1 MIRKI
6 TGFLFGLLFLV
17 GLGILLYPTISDRWN
32 AYRQAQL
39 ISTYEEAV
47 AELPQETH
55 DEIWAAAHKYNAELW
70 SKGNRY
76 EFSDKERA
84 EYEAQLD
91 VAGNGIMGYIE
102 IPSIKCS
109 LPVYHGTEED
119 VLQIA
124 VGHIEGTSLPVG
136 GESTHCAL
144 SGHRGLPSAKLFTN
158 LDQLKEGD
166 TFLLKILGETLTYEV
181 DQILTVLPEE
191 MEALNLEEGEDY
203 CTLVTCTPYG
213 VNSHRR
219 LVRGMRTENA
229 PEEIQEEAEPERPA
243 PAGITAGI
251 PLWMAALVVAAPLF
265 LALMI
270 WLLFRRR
277 NRKK

>member
-17 GLGILLYPTISDRWN
+17 GLGILLYPTVSDKWN

-55 DEIWAAAHKYNAELW
+55 DEIWAAAHKYNEELW
-70 SKGNRY
+70 SMGNRY
-76 EFSDKERA
+76 EFTDEER
-84 EYEAQLD
+84 EYYESQLD

-102 IPSIKCS
+102 IPAINCS
-109 LPVYHGTEED
+109 LPIYHGTEED

-136 GESTHCAL
+136 GDSTHCAL

-166 TFLLKILGETLTYEV
+166 TFLLKILGETLTYEI

-191 MEALNLEEGEDY
+191 MEALNLERGADY

-213 VNSHRR
+213 VNSHRL
-219 LVRGMRTENA
+219 LVRGKRIENA
-229 PEEIQEEAEPERPA
+229 PEEIQEAEEAA
-243 PAGITAGI
+243 PTPVQGITAGI
-251 PLWMAALVVAAPLF
+251 PLWIAALVVAVP
-265 LALMI
+265 LALALTI

>member
-17 GLGILLYPTISDRWN
+17 GLGILLYPTVSDKWN

-55 DEIWAAAHKYNAELW
+55 DEIWAAAHKYNEELW
-70 SKGNRY
+70 SMGNRY
-76 EFSDKERA
+76 EFTDEER
-84 EYEAQLD
+84 EYYESQLD

-102 IPSIKCS
+102 IPAINCS
-109 LPVYHGTEED
+109 LPIYHGTEED

-136 GESTHCAL
+136 GDSTHCAL

-166 TFLLKILGETLTYEV
+166 TFLLKILGETLTYEI

-191 MEALNLEEGEDY
+191 MEALNLERGADY

-213 VNSHRR
+213 VNSHRL
-219 LVRGMRTENA
+219 LVRGKRTENA
-229 PEEIQEEAEPERPA
+229 PEEIQEAEEAAPA
-243 PAGITAGI
+243 PVQGITAGI
-251 PLWMAALVVAAPLF
+251 PLWIAALVVAVP
-265 LALMI
+265 LALALTI

>member
-17 GLGILLYPTISDRWN
+17 GLGILLYPTVSDKWN

-55 DEIWAAAHKYNAELW
+55 DEIWAAAHKYNEELW
-70 SKGNRY
+70 SMGNRY
-76 EFSDKERA
+76 EFTDEER
-84 EYEAQLD
+84 EYYESQLD

-102 IPSIKCS
+102 IPAINCS
-109 LPVYHGTEED
+109 LPIYHGTEED

-136 GESTHCAL
+136 GDSTHCAL

-166 TFLLKILGETLTYEV
+166 TFLLKILGETLTYEI

-191 MEALNLEEGEDY
+191 MEALNLERGADY

-213 VNSHRR
+213 VNSHRL
-219 LVRGMRTENA
+219 LVRGKRTENA
-229 PEEIQEEAEPERPA
+229 PEEIQEAEEAAPA
-243 PAGITAGI
+243 PVRGITAGI
-251 PLWMAALVVAAPLF
+251 PLWIAALVVAVP
-265 LALMI
+265 LALALTI

>member
-17 GLGILLYPTISDRWN
+17 GLGILLYPTVSDKWN

-55 DEIWAAAHKYNAELW
+55 DEIWAAAHKYNEELW
-70 SKGNRY
+70 SKASRY
-76 EFSDKERA
+76 EMSDEER
-84 EYEAQLD
+84 EYYESQLD

-102 IPSIKCS
+102 IPSINCS
-109 LPVYHGTEED
+109 LPIYHGTEED

-166 TFLLKILGETLTYEV
+166 TFLLKILGETLTYEI

-191 MEALNLEEGEDY
+191 MEALNLERGADY

-213 VNSHRR
+213 VNSHRL
-219 LVRGMRTENA
+219 LVRGKRTENA
-229 PEEIQEEAEPERPA
+229 PEEIQEVEEAAPA
-243 PAGITAGI
+243 PVQGVTAGI
-251 PLWMAALVVAAPLF
+251 PLWIAALVVAVP
-265 LALMI
+265 LALAIII